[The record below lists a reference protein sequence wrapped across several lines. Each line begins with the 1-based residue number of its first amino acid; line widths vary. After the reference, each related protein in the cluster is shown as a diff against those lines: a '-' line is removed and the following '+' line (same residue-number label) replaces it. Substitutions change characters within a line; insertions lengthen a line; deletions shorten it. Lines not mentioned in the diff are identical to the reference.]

1 MAQQRAAEKH
11 IFNVSRGQ
19 FRLLSRV
26 LMIAERASHMRV
38 PKLVVLIL
46 MSLLLVASCHRGV
59 KKEDVTET
67 LPVDQ
72 LYVAAKAALVE
83 GSLDKAARYYKRLI
97 ARFPFGPYTEQSQL
111 ELAYAQYKGHAD
123 DEAYSTLNRF
133 IKTYPTQKHVDYA
146 YYLRGV
152 VNFSRQTGFLTR
164 YVGQDMTQRDQG
176 FVNQSFQDF
185 SELITKFPDSRYA
198 LDAHQ
203 RMVYL
208 RNNMANS
215 QLNVAKYYLRLGAYL
230 AAANRCRTVIEN
242 YQRTPQ
248 AGDALAIMVMS
259 YKALGEEKLSAD
271 AERVLKQSYPN
282 HPYFQGGHWPK
293 RPPFWKRI
301 VPFTNKNSTADDST
315 L

>member
-1 MAQQRAAEKH
+1 M
-11 IFNVSRGQ
+11 
-19 FRLLSRV
+19 RV
-26 LMIAERASHMRV
+26 L
-38 PKLVVLIL
+38 KLVVLIL
-46 MSLLLVASCHRGV
+46 MSLLLIAGCHRGA
-59 KKEDVTET
+59 KKEEVTET

-72 LYVAAKAALVE
+72 LYIAAKAALVD
-83 GSLDKAARYYKRLI
+83 GSVDKASRYYKRLI

-111 ELAYAQYKGHAD
+111 ELAYAQYKSSNN

-198 LDAHQ
+198 LDARQ
-203 RMVYL
+203 RMIYL
-208 RNNMANS
+208 RDNMANS
-215 QLNVAKYYLRLGAYL
+215 QVNVAKYYLRRGAYL
-230 AAANRCRTVIEN
+230 AAANRSRTVIEN

-259 YKALGEEKLSAD
+259 YKALGEDKLSAD
-271 AERVLKQSYPN
+271 AERVLKQNYPN
-282 HPYFQGGHWPK
+282 HPYYKGNWPK
-293 RPPFWKRI
+293 RPPFWKRVI
-301 VPFTNKNSTADDST
+301 PFTNKNSTADDST

>member
-1 MAQQRAAEKH
+1 
-11 IFNVSRGQ
+11 
-19 FRLLSRV
+19 
-26 LMIAERASHMRV
+26 MRV
-38 PKLVVLIL
+38 PKLVLLIL
-46 MSLLLVASCHRGV
+46 MSLLLIAGCHRGA
-59 KKEDVTET
+59 KKEEITET

-83 GSLDKAARYYKRLI
+83 GSVDKASRYYKRLI

-111 ELAYAQYKGHAD
+111 ELAYAQYKGGSD

-185 SELITKFPDSRYA
+185 SELITKFPNSRYS
-198 LDAHQ
+198 LDARQ
-203 RMVYL
+203 RMIFL
-208 RNNMANS
+208 RDNMANS
-215 QLNVAKYYLRLGAYL
+215 QVNVAKYYLRRGAYL
-230 AAANRCRTVIEN
+230 AAANRSRTVIEN

-259 YKALGEEKLSAD
+259 YKALGEDKLSAD
-271 AERVLKQSYPN
+271 AERVLKQNYPN
-282 HPYFQGGHWPK
+282 HPYYQGNWPK
-293 RPPFWKRI
+293 HPPFWKRVI
-301 VPFTNKNSTADDST
+301 PFTNKNSTADDST

>member
-26 LMIAERASHMRV
+26 LMIAECAFHMRV
-38 PKLVVLIL
+38 PKLVLLIL
-46 MSLLLVASCHRGV
+46 MSLLLIAGCHRGA
-59 KKEDVTET
+59 KKEEITET

-83 GSLDKAARYYKRLI
+83 GSVDKASRYYKRLI

-111 ELAYAQYKGHAD
+111 ELAYAQYKGGSD

-185 SELITKFPDSRYA
+185 SELITKFPNSRYS
-198 LDAHQ
+198 LDARQ
-203 RMVYL
+203 RMIFL
-208 RNNMANS
+208 RDNMANS
-215 QLNVAKYYLRLGAYL
+215 QVNVAKYYLRRGAYL
-230 AAANRCRTVIEN
+230 AAANRSRTVIEN

-259 YKALGEEKLSAD
+259 YKALGEDKLSAD
-271 AERVLKQSYPN
+271 AERVLKQNYPN
-282 HPYFQGGHWPK
+282 HPYYKGNWPK
-293 RPPFWKRI
+293 HPPFWKRVI
-301 VPFTNKNSTADDST
+301 PFTNKNSTADDST

>member
-26 LMIAERASHMRV
+26 LMIAECAFHMRV
-38 PKLVVLIL
+38 PKLVLLIL
-46 MSLLLVASCHRGV
+46 ISLLFVAGCHRGA
-59 KKEDVTET
+59 KKEEITET

-83 GSLDKAARYYKRLI
+83 GSVDKASRYYKRLI

-111 ELAYAQYKGHAD
+111 ELAYAQYKGGTD

-185 SELITKFPDSRYA
+185 SELITKFPDSRYS
-198 LDAHQ
+198 LDARQ
-203 RMVYL
+203 RMIYL
-208 RNNMANS
+208 RDNMANS
-215 QLNVAKYYLRLGAYL
+215 QVNVAKYYLRRGAYL
-230 AAANRCRTVIEN
+230 AAANRSRTVIEN

-259 YKALGEEKLSAD
+259 YKALGEDKLSAD
-271 AERVLKQSYPN
+271 AERVLKQNYPN
-282 HPYFQGGHWPK
+282 HPYYKGNWPK
-293 RPPFWKRI
+293 HPPFWKRVI
-301 VPFTNKNSTADDST
+301 PFTNKNSTADDST

>member
-1 MAQQRAAEKH
+1 
-11 IFNVSRGQ
+11 
-19 FRLLSRV
+19 
-26 LMIAERASHMRV
+26 
-38 PKLVVLIL
+38 
-46 MSLLLVASCHRGV
+46 MSLLLIAGCHRGA
-59 KKEDVTET
+59 KKEEITET

-83 GSLDKAARYYKRLI
+83 GSVDKASRYYKRLI

-111 ELAYAQYKGHAD
+111 ELAYAQYKGGSD

-185 SELITKFPDSRYA
+185 SELITKFPNSRYS
-198 LDAHQ
+198 LDARQ
-203 RMVYL
+203 RMIFL
-208 RNNMANS
+208 RDNMANS
-215 QLNVAKYYLRLGAYL
+215 QVNVAKYYLRRGAYL
-230 AAANRCRTVIEN
+230 AAANRSRTVIEN

-259 YKALGEEKLSAD
+259 YKALGEDKLSAD
-271 AERVLKQSYPN
+271 AERVLKQNYPN
-282 HPYFQGGHWPK
+282 HPYYKGNWPK
-293 RPPFWKRI
+293 HPPFWKRVI
-301 VPFTNKNSTADDST
+301 PFTNKNSTADDST

>member
-1 MAQQRAAEKH
+1 
-11 IFNVSRGQ
+11 
-19 FRLLSRV
+19 
-26 LMIAERASHMRV
+26 MRV
-38 PKLVVLIL
+38 PKLVLLIL
-46 MSLLLVASCHRGV
+46 ISLLFVAGCHRGA
-59 KKEDVTET
+59 KKEEITET

-83 GSLDKAARYYKRLI
+83 GSVDKASRYYKRLI

-111 ELAYAQYKGHAD
+111 ELAYAQYKGGTD

-185 SELITKFPDSRYA
+185 SELITKFPDSRYS
-198 LDAHQ
+198 LDARQ
-203 RMVYL
+203 RMIYL
-208 RNNMANS
+208 RDNMANS
-215 QLNVAKYYLRLGAYL
+215 QVNVAKYYLRRGAYL
-230 AAANRCRTVIEN
+230 AAANRSRTVIEN

-259 YKALGEEKLSAD
+259 YKALGEDKLSAD
-271 AERVLKQSYPN
+271 AERVLKQNYPN
-282 HPYFQGGHWPK
+282 HPYYKGNWPK
-293 RPPFWKRI
+293 HPPFWKRVI
-301 VPFTNKNSTADDST
+301 PFTNKNSTADDST

>member
-1 MAQQRAAEKH
+1 
-11 IFNVSRGQ
+11 
-19 FRLLSRV
+19 
-26 LMIAERASHMRV
+26 MRV
-38 PKLVVLIL
+38 PKLVLLIL
-46 MSLLLVASCHRGV
+46 ISLLFVAGCHRGA
-59 KKEDVTET
+59 KKEEITET

-83 GSLDKAARYYKRLI
+83 GSVDKASRYYKRLI

-111 ELAYAQYKGHAD
+111 ELAYAQYKGGTD

-185 SELITKFPDSRYA
+185 SEMITKFPDSRYS
-198 LDAHQ
+198 LDARQ
-203 RMVYL
+203 RMIYL
-208 RNNMANS
+208 RDNMANS
-215 QLNVAKYYLRLGAYL
+215 QVNVAKYYLRRGAYL
-230 AAANRCRTVIEN
+230 AAANRSRTVIEN

-259 YKALGEEKLSAD
+259 YKALGEDKLSAD
-271 AERVLKQSYPN
+271 AERVLKQNYPN
-282 HPYFQGGHWPK
+282 HPYYKGNWPK
-293 RPPFWKRI
+293 HPPFWKRVI
-301 VPFTNKNSTADDST
+301 PFTNKNSTADDST

>member
-1 MAQQRAAEKH
+1 
-11 IFNVSRGQ
+11 
-19 FRLLSRV
+19 
-26 LMIAERASHMRV
+26 MRV
-38 PKLVVLIL
+38 PKLVLLIL
-46 MSLLLVASCHRGV
+46 MSLLLIAGCHRGA
-59 KKEDVTET
+59 KKEEITET

-83 GSLDKAARYYKRLI
+83 GSVDKASRYYKRLI

-111 ELAYAQYKGHAD
+111 ELAYAQYKGGSD

-185 SELITKFPDSRYA
+185 SELITKFPNSRYS
-198 LDAHQ
+198 LDARQ
-203 RMVYL
+203 RMIFL
-208 RNNMANS
+208 RDNMANS
-215 QLNVAKYYLRLGAYL
+215 QVNVAKYYLRRGAYL
-230 AAANRCRTVIEN
+230 AAANRSRTVIEN

-259 YKALGEEKLSAD
+259 YKALGEDKLSAD
-271 AERVLKQSYPN
+271 AERVLKQNYPN
-282 HPYFQGGHWPK
+282 HPYYKGNWPK
-293 RPPFWKRI
+293 HPPFWKRVI
-301 VPFTNKNSTADDST
+301 PFTNKNSTADDST

>member
-1 MAQQRAAEKH
+1 
-11 IFNVSRGQ
+11 
-19 FRLLSRV
+19 
-26 LMIAERASHMRV
+26 MIAERAFHMRV
-38 PKLVVLIL
+38 AKLIVLFLISLLVVAGC
-46 MSLLLVASCHRGV
+46 SRV
-59 KKEDVTET
+59 KKEDFTET

-72 LYVAAKAALVE
+72 LYATAKSALVE
-83 GSLDKAARYYKRLI
+83 GSVDKAARYYKRLI

-111 ELAYAQYKGHAD
+111 ELAYAQYKAHND

-152 VNFSRQTGFLTR
+152 VNFDRQTGFLTR

-176 FVNQSFQDF
+176 FVNQSFEDF

-198 LDAHQ
+198 LDARQ

-208 RNNMANS
+208 RDNMANS
-215 QLNVAKYYLRLGAYL
+215 QLNVAKYYLRRGAYL
-230 AAANRCRTVIEN
+230 AAANRSKTVIEN

-248 AGDALAIMVMS
+248 VGDALAIMVMS
-259 YKALGEEKLSAD
+259 YKALGEDKLSAD
-271 AERVLKQSYPN
+271 AERVLKQNYPN
-282 HPYFQGGHWPK
+282 HPYYQGNWPK

-301 VPFTNKNSTADDST
+301 VPFTNKNSVADDTT